1 VRFLEEQGQRPNFL
15 TALVQTQTTQ
25 HKGMADRDALYREAV
40 EVILGQ
46 QRGSATL
53 LQRALSVG
61 YTRATRLL
69 EMMEEDGLVGPF
81 VGSKSREVMMT
92 LDEYKA
98 REVAIADELAA
109 IDAAAEGGGDA
120 AAGSESETVAVA
132 DEHDGDEAAEAEPER
147 ST

>member
-1 VRFLEEQGQRPNFL
+1 MTRAQGAFVSEEEMQAVVTFLEEKGQRPSFL
-15 TALVQTQTTQ
+15 PALMQTQKSSRQ
-25 HKGMADRDALYREAV
+25 GMASKDELYREAV

-92 LDEYKA
+92 VEEWKE
-98 REVAIADELAA
+98 REAA
-109 IDAAAEGGGDA
+109 VAAELEA
-120 AAGSESETVAVA
+120 IE
-132 DEHDGDEAAEAEPER
+132 DEDFDEADLEGADLIIVR
-147 ST
+147 W